1 MDLKIPRP
9 RFMRLRLIGTAVITL
24 ACVLLFSQFV
34 FSAEFSAEVVMRGAT
49 VEMSGKV
56 YVKDMLQRFE
66 WDTEFG
72 TVVTIIDASQEA
84 AWTLL
89 PDNKYIEA
97 SADESPIY
105 IKDDEYE
112 EVDLGTETVRGY
124 ECDVIRY
131 IYADPEMGISTF
143 WVARD
148 LDYPLRVEEADATG
162 QVKVIIEVLN
172 IEEEQLCPC
181 LFEIPE
187 GYERL

>member
-24 ACVLLFSQFV
+24 ACVLLFSPFV

-131 IYADPEMGISTF
+131 IYADPEMGISTL

>member
-24 ACVLLFSQFV
+24 ACVLLFSPFV

-49 VEMSGKV
+49 VEMYGKV

-131 IYADPEMGISTF
+131 IYADPEMGISTL

>member
-1 MDLKIPRP
+1 
-9 RFMRLRLIGTAVITL
+9 
-24 ACVLLFSQFV
+24 
-34 FSAEFSAEVVMRGAT
+34 MRGAT

-72 TVVTIIDASQEA
+72 TVVTMIDASQEA

-112 EVDLGTETVRGY
+112 EVDLIAETVRGY
-124 ECDVIRY
+124 ECDVRY

-143 WVARD
+143 WVACD

-162 QVKVIIEVLN
+162 QVKVIIEFLTSRKNSCARVSLRYPRVTN
-172 IEEEQLCPC
+172 VCNTLKAEA
-181 LFEIPE
+181 
-187 GYERL
+187 RLGFRVRPRLRARPRLRVRLSLSLTLSLRLRAA